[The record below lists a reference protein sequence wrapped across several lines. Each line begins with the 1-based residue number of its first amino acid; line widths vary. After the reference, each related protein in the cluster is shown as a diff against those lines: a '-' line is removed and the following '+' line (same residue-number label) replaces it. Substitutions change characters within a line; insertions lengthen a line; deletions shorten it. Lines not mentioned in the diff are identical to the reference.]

1 MTLLAR
7 DACGDAAGAC
17 VGDARTDEARLRPH
31 AVGVWSLLA
40 LVVAAWTLAAHGLND
55 PGLDD
60 PGLDAPGAVRP
71 RVAPPVCRID
81 LSTAPVEELALLP
94 EVGPSLAAR
103 IAADRA
109 VRGPFASVDD
119 LARVRGIGEH
129 KLAELR
135 DAARASAP

>member
-1 MTLLAR
+1 MTPRGHEAG
-7 DACGDAAGAC
+7 GDGAYA
-17 VGDARTDEARLRPH
+17 GDARADEDRLRPH

-40 LVVAAWTLAAHGLND
+40 LVAAAWTLAAHGR
-55 PGLDD
+55 DD
-60 PGLDAPGAVRP
+60 RGAARP
-71 RVAPPVCRID
+71 RLAPPVCRID

-119 LARVRGIGEH
+119 LSRVRGIGEH